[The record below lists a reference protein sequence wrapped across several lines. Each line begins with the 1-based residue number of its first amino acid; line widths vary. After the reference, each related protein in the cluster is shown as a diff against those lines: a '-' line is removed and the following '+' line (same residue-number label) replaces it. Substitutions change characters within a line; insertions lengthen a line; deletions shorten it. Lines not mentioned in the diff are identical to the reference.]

1 MAYPA
6 DHARRL
12 PHRDPLRPGQR
23 AQRCHPAAIAR
34 LPGASI
40 VTCKASPSK
49 ALDVV
54 NPPAK
59 RSPIPAAVTR
69 RMRPVSPMYS
79 VGGFVRTSASVAGS
93 LSKTAWRPLTYATGV
108 AGVALPVTLGLLD
121 AVGGLGV
128 VVGGVV
134 LQAASAQTATARAT
148 PSERWRVRATSSGM
162 APRRTAAGGPWPIW
176 ARPIRSGPRPS
187 MACFRPSGPPTE
199 GSRLHN
205 E

>member
-23 AQRCHPAAIAR
+23 VQRCHPAAIAR

-93 LSKTAWRPLTYATGV
+93 LSKTAWRTMAH
-108 AGVALPVTLGLLD
+108 LGEAD
-121 AVGGLGV
+121 
-128 VVGGVV
+128 
-134 LQAASAQTATARAT
+134 
-148 PSERWRVRATSSGM
+148 PVRA
-162 APRRTAAGGPWPIW
+162 AAFYGLFPAIW
-176 ARPIRSGPRPS
+176 APD
-187 MACFRPSGPPTE
+187 
-199 GSRLHN
+199 
-205 E
+205 